1 MNLRF
6 PVLPA
11 ILVVSVLPLDVAW
24 RRSRQSVIGLGLPIL
39 VRETVQVCLTS
50 ARPAVILVSENRE
63 LGRIGGLSRGR
74 PWGSCM

>member
-24 RRSRQSVIGLGLPIL
+24 RRSRQSVIGLGIAYS
-39 VRETVQVCLTS
+39 RS
-50 ARPAVILVSENRE
+50 RDGSGMSD
-63 LGRIGGLSRGR
+63 LGVPSGHFGF
-74 PWGSCM
+74 